1 MEENERLSMKR
12 KDIDRVNDDFSD
24 FSLSSPARKIRRLD
38 VDLPPIMEEEETDLP
53 MQETAVEEIE
63 VSPVNDERAIVLFK
77 PRHCHQTCSGNLFVD
92 RDLISGFKNRFLRDA
107 SRADDDLYEDQRS
120 NKCQAVVCW
129 NPSQTPY
136 SQSVGTFQQPRTLEI
151 TELDETG
158 EDAVMDDAASEI
170 DEDSGNTSLSFPQPA
185 QQQLHQ
191 EPTYGFGLHQWQQQ
205 QNCMIPQLPQ
215 VSTTPTPITWFR

>member
-1 MEENERLSMKR
+1 MEENDRLSMKR

-38 VDLPPIMEEEETDLP
+38 VDLPPIFEEEETDLA
-53 MQETAVEEIE
+53 MQEIE

-77 PRHCHQTCSGNLFVD
+77 PLHYGHQPNLFVD

-107 SRADDDLYEDQRS
+107 SIGDDDHYEDQRS

-129 NPSQTPY
+129 NPAQTSY

-158 EDAVMDDAASEI
+158 EDAVMDDAATEI
-170 DEDSGNTSLSFPQPA
+170 EEDSGNTCPSFPQPA
-185 QQQLHQ
+185 QQQLQ
-191 EPTYGFGLHQWQQQ
+191 VDPTYGFGLHQWQQQ
-205 QNCMIPQLPQ
+205 HNYMIPPQLPQ

>member
-1 MEENERLSMKR
+1 MEENDRLSMKR
-12 KDIDRVNDDFSD
+12 KDIDRVNDDLSD

-38 VDLPPIMEEEETDLP
+38 VDLPPIMEEEETDLA
-53 MQETAVEEIE
+53 MQEIE
-63 VSPVNDERAIVLFK
+63 VNDERAIVLFK
-77 PRHCHQTCSGNLFVD
+77 PLHYGHQPSSSRNLFVD

-107 SRADDDLYEDQRS
+107 SIADDDHYEDLRS

-129 NPSQTPY
+129 NPPQTFY

-151 TELDETG
+151 TELDDTG
-158 EDAVMDDAASEI
+158 EDVVMDDATTEI
-170 DEDSGNTSLSFPQPA
+170 EEDSGNNCPSFPQPA
-185 QQQLHQ
+185 QQQLLV

-205 QNCMIPQLPQ
+205 QNCMIPPQLPQ